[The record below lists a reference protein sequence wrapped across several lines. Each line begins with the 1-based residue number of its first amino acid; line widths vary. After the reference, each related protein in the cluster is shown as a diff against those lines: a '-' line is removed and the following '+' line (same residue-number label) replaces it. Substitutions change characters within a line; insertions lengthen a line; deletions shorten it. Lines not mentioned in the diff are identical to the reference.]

1 MLATQNP
8 IEQEGTYPL
17 PEAQLDRFMFAI
29 ELKYPSVEEEIAVVQ
44 TTTDDRTTEV
54 RTLFEADEIL
64 EVQHLIRRIPVPDN
78 VVRYTVE
85 LVHKTRPGQP
95 GATEQVNQYLDWGAG
110 PRASQNLVL
119 AAKAHAA
126 VDGRFSPD
134 IADVKAVAMGIL
146 RHRILRNYK
155 AEAEG
160 ISDEDIIRQL
170 L

>member
-1 MLATQNP
+1 M
-8 IEQEGTYPL
+8 
-17 PEAQLDRFMFAI
+17 
-29 ELKYPSVEEEIAVVQ
+29 
-44 TTTDDRTTEV
+44 
-54 RTLFEADEIL
+54 
-64 EVQHLIRRIPVPDN
+64 
-78 VVRYTVE
+78 VRYAVE
-85 LVHKTRPGQP
+85 LAQKTRPGQK
-95 GATEQVNQYLDWGAG
+95 GSSELVNQYLDWGAG

-134 IADVKAVAMGIL
+134 IADVKAVAPGIL

-160 ISDEDIIRQL
+160 ISDEAIIEKL

>member
-1 MLATQNP
+1 MPTDPLARN
-8 IEQEGTYPL
+8 
-17 PEAQLDRFMFAI
+17 FVK
-29 ELKYPSVEEEIAVVQ
+29 KYVE
-44 TTTDDRTTEV
+44 
-54 RTLFEADEIL
+54 
-64 EVQHLIRRIPVPDN
+64 
-78 VVRYTVE
+78 
-85 LVHKTRPGQP
+85 
-95 GATEQVNQYLDWGAG
+95 WGAG

-134 IADVKAVAMGIL
+134 IADVQAVAPGIL

-160 ISDEDIIRQL
+160 ITDEGIIEKL